1 VVHGHATLQALAGS
15 RTASAVHGPGKRARS
30 AGVRDAT
37 VPPVNA
43 KFLYQHLPASK
54 LDLLEAGHFTW
65 EDAADEY
72 AALVTSW
79 VARGL

>member
-1 VVHGHATLQALAGS
+1 VQIIAGI
-15 RTASAVHGPGKRARS
+15 
-30 AGVRDAT
+30 RDAT

-79 VARGL
+79 WREGYDGFAAAGLQQADRPAGRAI